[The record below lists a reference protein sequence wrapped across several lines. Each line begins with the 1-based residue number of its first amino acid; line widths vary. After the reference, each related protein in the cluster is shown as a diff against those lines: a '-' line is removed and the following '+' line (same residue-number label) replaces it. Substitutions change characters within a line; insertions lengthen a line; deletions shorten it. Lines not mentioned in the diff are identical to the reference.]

1 MEEPKLREK
10 SVRDES
16 TTVTVG
22 RNGENRAASYLESKG
37 YEILDRNFRM
47 GRQGEIDLIA
57 LRKGVLVFVEVKALP
72 HGNPEMLSHELNR
85 TKLQKI
91 IKTAKFYIEKHRQY
105 KCRAI
110 RFDVLAIDV
119 PGLEPVHHIVNAFS
133 E

>member
-57 LRKGVLVFVEVKALP
+57 RRLSAGAGKSAPETPAVLGSVASVSVADNAVLSVRSAETVSSIAGTGDVEISS
-72 HGNPEMLSHELNR
+72 LSSLSVGRIAGFSGIR
-85 TKLQKI
+85 TYVSLK
-91 IKTAKFYIEKHRQY
+91 E
-105 KCRAI
+105 
-110 RFDVLAIDV
+110 
-119 PGLEPVHHIVNAFS
+119 
-133 E
+133 